1 MLTRLVTLALFV
13 VSINAADLQST
24 DQRDDLLIAVSLL
37 EKQLQ
42 DVRQMVAALPRLGAI
57 CPYPYEQVLDECFF
71 LSKISLNWNE
81 ARQYCQGMQGDLA
94 TPKNV
99 YALKSYALDRY
110 SGENEVWLGSTD
122 KHKEGQWKWLDGR
135 PVDKGEWHSGQP
147 DDSERREDCLDLR
160 LNWHPPFN
168 DYRCNVAQRFMCQFK
183 G

>member
-1 MLTRLVTLALFV
+1 MDPFWFY
-13 VSINAADLQST
+13 SFD
-24 DQRDDLLIAVSLL
+24 
-37 EKQLQ
+37 
-42 DVRQMVAALPRLGAI
+42 
-57 CPYPYEQVLDECFF
+57 EQVYRTSFTFLLWLFF
-71 LSKISLNWNE
+71 ASLCVHV
-81 ARQYCQGMQGDLA
+81 AVFTFVSYMHMLIY
-94 TPKNV
+94 V
-99 YALKSYALDRY
+99 YNQRLRP

-147 DDSERREDCLDLR
+147 DDAERREDCLDLR